1 LKRLKVLVFT
11 SLNPRRQSARPW
23 SRQLAA
29 EAFVIK
35 YKGADRLKSA
45 EKGTMATSLDSFLSG
60 TNATYVAELY
70 ARFLENSTL
79 VDQTWVKFFTDLS
92 DDLRAVLDDMDGASW
107 APSDSS
113 IIGSNSGIAAGDFFS
128 SMEQKPDAAGAP
140 AQPHSLGAGLPTM
153 AHGLDGRAD
162 AGKVRQTTQDS
173 ISALMMIRVYRV
185 RGHLN
190 ANFDPLGLEGKALH
204 PELDPRTYGFLD
216 EDMDRPI
223 FINNALG
230 LETATPREIL
240 KILEQTYCSSIGV
253 EFMHIQEPEERSWI
267 QRRIEGA
274 RNHTEFTF
282 KGKRFIYQRL
292 VEAEGFERFL
302 DKKYTGTKRFGL
314 DGGESLI
321 AALEQITKRSGQL
334 GVNEVVLGMP
344 HRGRLN
350 VLASIMNKPYVAMF
364 AEFMGL
370 TSKPD
375 DIMGSGDVKYHL
387 GTSADRVFDG
397 NTVHLSLTANP
408 SHLEAVNTVVLG
420 KVRAKQA
427 QIGDEERKTIMGLLM
442 HGDAAFAGQGLVPET
457 LDLSQLKGYRTG
469 GTIHFIVNN
478 QIGFTTAP
486 TKSRSSPYPSDVAK
500 GIQAPIFHV
509 NGDDPE
515 AVVHVARIAAEFR
528 HEFNRDVVID
538 MFCYRRHGHNEGDEP
553 MFTQPIM
560 YKAIKKHPTTREI
573 YARQLEKE
581 GVFGEGESQQIVQE
595 FDGELEKNF
604 QAAASYK
611 PNKADWLEGKWKG
624 LVQLSGD
631 EEFLDDDTAT
641 SMDLLTEVGNALSK
655 IPNNIE
661 LNKKII
667 RQLEAKRKTIE
678 TGKGID
684 WATAEA
690 LAFGTLLVEG
700 TGVRLS
706 GQDSGRGTF
715 SHRHCVLV
723 DQSNENSYFPLSEIR
738 SDQAQFE
745 VMDSPLSEAG
755 VLGFEYGYSLADPHT
770 LVLWEAQFGDF
781 ANGAQV
787 IIDQFIASGESKWL
801 RMSAVCMLLP
811 HGFEGQGPE
820 HSSARLERYLQ
831 LCAEDNMQVVNIT
844 TPANYFHVLRRQMR
858 RNFRKPLIV
867 MSPKSLL
874 RHKLVISDLGEM
886 GPDTHFRRILPET
899 DHLALDKNIR
909 RVVLCSGKIYYDLL
923 QARRD
928 AGIDDVAIVRVEQLY
943 PWPRTSLYRQLSRYS
958 SAEIVWTQEE
968 PANMGAWFFVYPR
981 LLSMFDKLDGKNK
994 RPFFIG
1000 RKAAAS
1006 PATGFAKVHKQEQ
1019 EEIVERSL
1027 NGALDDLPQPFK
1039 RSGY

>member
-1 LKRLKVLVFT
+1 
-11 SLNPRRQSARPW
+11 
-23 SRQLAA
+23 
-29 EAFVIK
+29 
-35 YKGADRLKSA
+35 
-45 EKGTMATSLDSFLSG
+45 MASSLDSFLSG

-70 ARFLENSTL
+70 ARFLENPNS
-79 VDQTWVKFFTDLS
+79 VDSGWVKFFTELA
-92 DDLRAVLDDMDGASW
+92 DDRREVLDELNGASW
-107 APSDSS
+107 ASAVSGV
-113 IIGSNSGIAAGDFFS
+113 IGSNGGMSAEDVAASFDRPAAPGDGPS
-128 SMEQKPDAAGAP
+128 P
-140 AQPHSLGAGLPTM
+140 AEMMGGGLPTM
-153 AHGLDGRAD
+153 ARGLDGRANAD
-162 AGKVRQTTQDS
+162 KIRQATLDS
-173 ISALMMIRVYRV
+173 INALMMIRVYRV
-185 RGHLN
+185 RGHLI

-204 PELDPRTYGFLD
+204 PELDPKSYGFH
-216 EDMDRPI
+216 EADMDRPI
-223 FINNALG
+223 FINNVLG

-240 KILEQTYCSSIGV
+240 KVLRETYCSSIGV
-253 EFMHIQEPEERSWI
+253 EFMHMQEPEERSWI

-274 RNHTEFTF
+274 HNHTKFTF
-282 KGKRFIYQRL
+282 KGKKFIYQRL
-292 VEAEGFERFL
+292 VEAEGFEQFL

-321 AALEQITKRSGQL
+321 AALEQILKRSSQL

-350 VLASIMNKPYVAMF
+350 VLASIMNKPYMAMF

-370 TSKPD
+370 ASRPD

-397 NTVHLSLTANP
+397 HTVHLSLTANP

-420 KVRAKQA
+420 KVRAKQEK
-427 QIGDEERKTIMGLLM
+427 IGDEDRKIIMGLLM

-457 LDLSQLKGYRTG
+457 LDLSQLNGYRTG
-469 GTIHFIVNN
+469 GTVHFIVNN

-486 TKSRSSPYPSDVAK
+486 TKSRSSPYPSDIAK

-515 AVVHVARIAAEFR
+515 AVVHVARIASEFR

-560 YKAIKKHPTTREI
+560 YKAIKKHPTTRDI
-573 YARQLEKE
+573 YARQLERE
-581 GVFGEGESQQIVQE
+581 GVLAKGEAQNIMQA
-595 FDGELEKNF
+595 FDSELEKDF
-604 QAAASYK
+604 EAATGYK
-611 PNKADWLEGKWKG
+611 PNKADWLEGQWKG
-624 LVQLSGD
+624 LVQLTG
-631 EEFLDDDTAT
+631 EEELQNHESSA
-641 SMDLLTEVGNALSK
+641 SIELLNEVGLAISSV
-655 IPNNIE
+655 PEDFE
-661 LNKKII
+661 LNKKIV
-667 RQLEAKRKTIE
+667 RQLNAKRAMIE
-678 TGKGID
+678 NGKGID

-690 LAFGTLLVEG
+690 LAFGTLLIEG

-706 GQDSGRGTF
+706 GQDCGRGTF

-723 DQSNENSYFPLSEIR
+723 DQRNENRYFPLSEIR
-738 SDQAQFE
+738 DGQAQFE

-820 HSSARLERYLQ
+820 HSSARPERYLQ

-844 TPANYFHVLRRQMR
+844 TPANYFHALRRQMR

-874 RHKLVISDLGEM
+874 RHKLVVSSMGEM
-886 GPDTHFRRILPET
+886 GPDTHFRRVITEI
-899 DHLALDKNIR
+899 DNLALDKNVR
-909 RVVLCSGKIYYDLL
+909 RIVICSGKIYYDLL

-928 AGIDDVAIVRVEQLY
+928 AKIDDVAIVRVEQLY
-943 PWPRTSLYRQLSRYS
+943 PWPGTSLYQQLNRYS
-958 SAEIVWTQEE
+958 NAEVVWTQEE
-968 PANMGAWFFVYPR
+968 PANMGSWFFVYPR
-981 LLSMFDKLDGKNK
+981 LLSMFDKLDGVNK
-994 RPFFIG
+994 RPVFIG
-1000 RKAAAS
+1000 RNAAAS

-1019 EEIVERSL
+1019 DEIIERSL
-1027 NGALDDLPQPFK
+1027 NVAIDDLPQPFT

>member
-1 LKRLKVLVFT
+1 
-11 SLNPRRQSARPW
+11 
-23 SRQLAA
+23 
-29 EAFVIK
+29 
-35 YKGADRLKSA
+35 
-45 EKGTMATSLDSFLSG
+45 MASSLDSFLSG

-70 ARFLENSTL
+70 ARFLENPNS
-79 VDQTWVKFFTDLS
+79 VDSGWVKFFTELA
-92 DDLRAVLDDMDGASW
+92 DDRREVLDELNGASW
-107 APSDSS
+107 ASAVSGV
-113 IIGSNSGIAAGDFFS
+113 IGSNGGMSAEDVAASFDRPAAPGDGPS
-128 SMEQKPDAAGAP
+128 P
-140 AQPHSLGAGLPTM
+140 AEMMGGGLPTM
-153 AHGLDGRAD
+153 ARGLDGRANAD
-162 AGKVRQTTQDS
+162 KIRQATLDS
-173 ISALMMIRVYRV
+173 INALMMIRVYRV
-185 RGHLN
+185 RGHLI

-204 PELDPRTYGFLD
+204 PELDPKSYGFH
-216 EDMDRPI
+216 EADMDRPI
-223 FINNALG
+223 FINNVLG

-240 KILEQTYCSSIGV
+240 KVLRETYCSSIGV
-253 EFMHIQEPEERSWI
+253 EFMHMQEPEERSWI

-274 RNHTEFTF
+274 HNHTKFTF
-282 KGKRFIYQRL
+282 KGKKFIYQRL
-292 VEAEGFERFL
+292 VEAEGFEQFL

-321 AALEQITKRSGQL
+321 AALEQILKRSSQL

-350 VLASIMNKPYVAMF
+350 VLASIMNKPYMAMF

-370 TSKPD
+370 ASRPD

-387 GTSADRVFDG
+387 GTSADRVFAG
-397 NTVHLSLTANP
+397 HTVHLSLTANP

-420 KVRAKQA
+420 KVRAKQEK
-427 QIGDEERKTIMGLLM
+427 IGDEDRKIIMGLLM

-469 GTIHFIVNN
+469 GTVHFIVNN

-486 TKSRSSPYPSDVAK
+486 TKSRSSPYPSDIAK

-515 AVVHVARIAAEFR
+515 AVVHVARIASEFR

-560 YKAIKKHPTTREI
+560 YKAIKKHPTTRDI
-573 YARQLEKE
+573 YARQLERE
-581 GVFGEGESQQIVQE
+581 GVLAKGEAQNIMQA
-595 FDGELEKNF
+595 FDSELEKDF
-604 QAAASYK
+604 EAATGYK
-611 PNKADWLEGKWKG
+611 PNKADWLEGQWKG
-624 LVQLSGD
+624 LVQLTG
-631 EEFLDDDTAT
+631 EEELQNHESSA
-641 SMDLLTEVGNALSK
+641 SIELLNEVGLAISSV
-655 IPNNIE
+655 PEDFE
-661 LNKKII
+661 LNKKIV
-667 RQLEAKRKTIE
+667 RQLNAKRAMIE
-678 TGKGID
+678 NGKGID

-690 LAFGTLLVEG
+690 LAFGTLLIEG

-706 GQDSGRGTF
+706 GQDCGRGTF

-723 DQSNENSYFPLSEIR
+723 DQRNENRYFPLSEIR
-738 SDQAQFE
+738 DGQAQFE

-820 HSSARLERYLQ
+820 HSSARPERYLQ

-844 TPANYFHVLRRQMR
+844 TPANYFHALRRQMR

-874 RHKLVISDLGEM
+874 RHKLVVSSMGEM
-886 GPDTHFRRILPET
+886 GPDTHFRRVITEI
-899 DHLALDKNIR
+899 DNLALDKNVR
-909 RVVLCSGKIYYDLL
+909 RIVICSGKIYYDLL

-928 AGIDDVAIVRVEQLY
+928 AKIDDVAIVRVEQLY
-943 PWPRTSLYRQLSRYS
+943 PWPGTSLYKQLNRYS
-958 SAEIVWTQEE
+958 NAEVVWTQEE
-968 PANMGAWFFVYPR
+968 PANMGSWFFVYPR
-981 LLSMFDKLDGKNK
+981 LLSMFDKLDGVNK
-994 RPFFIG
+994 RPVFIG
-1000 RKAAAS
+1000 RNAAAS

-1019 EEIVERSL
+1019 DEIIERSL
-1027 NGALDDLPQPFK
+1027 NVAIDDLPQPFM

>member
-1 LKRLKVLVFT
+1 
-11 SLNPRRQSARPW
+11 
-23 SRQLAA
+23 
-29 EAFVIK
+29 
-35 YKGADRLKSA
+35 
-45 EKGTMATSLDSFLSG
+45 MASSLDSFLSG

-70 ARFLENSTL
+70 ARFLENPNS
-79 VDQTWVKFFTDLS
+79 VDSGWVKFFTELA
-92 DDLRAVLDDMDGASW
+92 DDRREVLDELNGASW
-107 APSDSS
+107 ASAVSGV
-113 IIGSNSGIAAGDFFS
+113 IGSNGGMSAEDVAASFDRPAAPGDGPS
-128 SMEQKPDAAGAP
+128 P
-140 AQPHSLGAGLPTM
+140 AEMMGGGLPTM
-153 AHGLDGRAD
+153 ARGLDGRANAD
-162 AGKVRQTTQDS
+162 KIRQATLDS
-173 ISALMMIRVYRV
+173 INALMMIRVYRV
-185 RGHLN
+185 RGHLI

-204 PELDPRTYGFLD
+204 PELDPKSYGFH
-216 EDMDRPI
+216 EADMDRPI
-223 FINNALG
+223 FINNVLG

-240 KILEQTYCSSIGV
+240 KVLRETYCSSIGV
-253 EFMHIQEPEERSWI
+253 EFMHMQEPEERSWI

-274 RNHTEFTF
+274 HNHTKFTF
-282 KGKRFIYQRL
+282 KGKKFIYQRL
-292 VEAEGFERFL
+292 VEAEGFEQFL

-321 AALEQITKRSGQL
+321 AALEQILKRSSQL

-350 VLASIMNKPYVAMF
+350 VLASIMNKPYMAMF

-370 TSKPD
+370 ASRPD

-397 NTVHLSLTANP
+397 HTVHLSLTANP

-420 KVRAKQA
+420 KVRAKQEK
-427 QIGDEERKTIMGLLM
+427 IGDEDRKIIMGLLM

-469 GTIHFIVNN
+469 GTVHFIVNN

-486 TKSRSSPYPSDVAK
+486 TKSRSSPYPSDIAK

-515 AVVHVARIAAEFR
+515 AVVHVARIASEFR

-560 YKAIKKHPTTREI
+560 YKAIKKHPTTRDI
-573 YARQLEKE
+573 YARQLERE
-581 GVFGEGESQQIVQE
+581 GVLAKGEAQNIMQA
-595 FDGELEKNF
+595 FDSELEKDF
-604 QAAASYK
+604 EAATGYK
-611 PNKADWLEGKWKG
+611 PNKADWLEGQWKG
-624 LVQLSGD
+624 LVQLTG
-631 EEFLDDDTAT
+631 EEELQNHESSA
-641 SMDLLTEVGNALSK
+641 SIELLNEVGLAISSV
-655 IPNNIE
+655 PEDFE
-661 LNKKII
+661 LNKKIV
-667 RQLEAKRKTIE
+667 RQLNAKRAMIE
-678 TGKGID
+678 NGKGID

-690 LAFGTLLVEG
+690 LAFGTLLIEG

-706 GQDSGRGTF
+706 GQDCGRGTF

-723 DQSNENSYFPLSEIR
+723 DQRNENRYFPLSEIR
-738 SDQAQFE
+738 DGQAQFE

-820 HSSARLERYLQ
+820 HSSARPERYLQ

-844 TPANYFHVLRRQMR
+844 TPANYFHALRRQMR

-874 RHKLVISDLGEM
+874 RHKLVVSSMGEM
-886 GPDTHFRRILPET
+886 GPDTHFRRVIPEI
-899 DHLALDKNIR
+899 DNLALDKNVR
-909 RVVLCSGKIYYDLL
+909 RIVICSGKIYYDLL

-928 AGIDDVAIVRVEQLY
+928 AKIDDVAIVRVEQLY
-943 PWPRTSLYRQLSRYS
+943 PWPGTSLYKQLNRYS
-958 SAEIVWTQEE
+958 NAEVVWTQEE
-968 PANMGAWFFVYPR
+968 PANMGSWFFVYPR
-981 LLSMFDKLDGKNK
+981 LLSMFDKLDGVNK
-994 RPFFIG
+994 RPVFIG
-1000 RKAAAS
+1000 RNAAAS

-1019 EEIVERSL
+1019 DEIIERSL
-1027 NGALDDLPQPFK
+1027 NVAIDDLPQPFM

>member
-1 LKRLKVLVFT
+1 
-11 SLNPRRQSARPW
+11 
-23 SRQLAA
+23 
-29 EAFVIK
+29 
-35 YKGADRLKSA
+35 
-45 EKGTMATSLDSFLSG
+45 MASSLDSFLSG

-70 ARFLENSTL
+70 ARFLENPNS
-79 VDQTWVKFFTDLS
+79 VDSGWVKFFTELA
-92 DDLRAVLDDMDGASW
+92 DDRREVLDELNGASW
-107 APSDSS
+107 ASAVSGV
-113 IIGSNSGIAAGDFFS
+113 IGSNGGMSAEDVAASFDRPAAPGDGPS
-128 SMEQKPDAAGAP
+128 P
-140 AQPHSLGAGLPTM
+140 AEMMGGGLPTM
-153 AHGLDGRAD
+153 ARGLDGRANAD
-162 AGKVRQTTQDS
+162 KIRQATLDS
-173 ISALMMIRVYRV
+173 INALMMIRVYRV
-185 RGHLN
+185 RGHLI

-204 PELDPRTYGFLD
+204 PELDPKSYGFH
-216 EDMDRPI
+216 EADMDRPI
-223 FINNALG
+223 FINNVLG

-240 KILEQTYCSSIGV
+240 KVLRKTYCSSIGV
-253 EFMHIQEPEERSWI
+253 EFMHMQEPEERSWI

-274 RNHTEFTF
+274 HNHTKFTF
-282 KGKRFIYQRL
+282 KGKKFIYQRL
-292 VEAEGFERFL
+292 VEAEGFEQFL

-321 AALEQITKRSGQL
+321 AALEQILKRSSQL

-350 VLASIMNKPYVAMF
+350 VLASIMNKPYMAMF

-370 TSKPD
+370 ASRPD

-397 NTVHLSLTANP
+397 HTVHLSLTANP

-420 KVRAKQA
+420 KVRAKQEK
-427 QIGDEERKTIMGLLM
+427 IGDEDRKIIMGLLM

-469 GTIHFIVNN
+469 GTVHFIVNN

-486 TKSRSSPYPSDVAK
+486 TKSRSSPYPSDIAK

-515 AVVHVARIAAEFR
+515 AVVHVARIASEFR

-560 YKAIKKHPTTREI
+560 YKAIKKHPTTRDI
-573 YARQLEKE
+573 YARQLERE
-581 GVFGEGESQQIVQE
+581 GVLAKGEAQNIMQA
-595 FDGELEKNF
+595 FDSELEKDF
-604 QAAASYK
+604 EAATGYK
-611 PNKADWLEGKWKG
+611 PNKADWLEGQWKG
-624 LVQLSGD
+624 LVQLTG
-631 EEFLDDDTAT
+631 EEELQNHESSA
-641 SMDLLTEVGNALSK
+641 SIELLNEVGLAISSV
-655 IPNNIE
+655 PEDFE
-661 LNKKII
+661 LNKKIV
-667 RQLEAKRKTIE
+667 RQLNAKRAMIE
-678 TGKGID
+678 NGKGID

-690 LAFGTLLVEG
+690 LAFGTLLIEG

-706 GQDSGRGTF
+706 GQDCGRGTF

-723 DQSNENSYFPLSEIR
+723 DQRNENRYFPLSEIR
-738 SDQAQFE
+738 DGQAQFE

-820 HSSARLERYLQ
+820 HSSARPERYLQ

-844 TPANYFHVLRRQMR
+844 TPANYFHALRRQMR

-874 RHKLVISDLGEM
+874 RHKLVVSSMGEM
-886 GPDTHFRRILPET
+886 GPDTHFRRVITEI
-899 DHLALDKNIR
+899 DNLALDKNVR
-909 RVVLCSGKIYYDLL
+909 RIVICSGKIYYDLL

-928 AGIDDVAIVRVEQLY
+928 AKIDDVAIVRVEQLY
-943 PWPRTSLYRQLSRYS
+943 PWPGTSLYKQLNRYS
-958 SAEIVWTQEE
+958 NAEVVWTQEE
-968 PANMGAWFFVYPR
+968 PANMGSWFFVYPR
-981 LLSMFDKLDGKNK
+981 LLSMFDKLDGVNK
-994 RPFFIG
+994 RPVFIG
-1000 RKAAAS
+1000 RNAAAS

-1019 EEIVERSL
+1019 DEIIERSL
-1027 NGALDDLPQPFK
+1027 NVAIDDLPQPFM

>member
-1 LKRLKVLVFT
+1 
-11 SLNPRRQSARPW
+11 
-23 SRQLAA
+23 
-29 EAFVIK
+29 
-35 YKGADRLKSA
+35 
-45 EKGTMATSLDSFLSG
+45 MASSLDSFLSG

-70 ARFLENSTL
+70 ARFLENPNS
-79 VDQTWVKFFTDLS
+79 VDSGWVKFFTELA
-92 DDLRAVLDDMDGASW
+92 DDRREVLDELNGASW
-107 APSDSS
+107 ASAVSGV
-113 IIGSNSGIAAGDFFS
+113 IGSNGGMSAEDVAASFDRPAAPGDGPS
-128 SMEQKPDAAGAP
+128 P
-140 AQPHSLGAGLPTM
+140 AEMMGGGLPTM
-153 AHGLDGRAD
+153 ARGLDGRANAD
-162 AGKVRQTTQDS
+162 KIRQATLDS
-173 ISALMMIRVYRV
+173 INALMMIRVYRV
-185 RGHLN
+185 RGHLI

-204 PELDPRTYGFLD
+204 PELDPKSYGFH
-216 EDMDRPI
+216 EADMDRPI
-223 FINNALG
+223 FINNVLG

-240 KILEQTYCSSIGV
+240 KVLRETYCSSIGV
-253 EFMHIQEPEERSWI
+253 EFMHMQEPEERSWI

-274 RNHTEFTF
+274 HNHTKFTF
-282 KGKRFIYQRL
+282 KGKKFIYQRL
-292 VEAEGFERFL
+292 VEAEGFEQFL

-321 AALEQITKRSGQL
+321 AALEQILKRSGQL

-350 VLASIMNKPYVAMF
+350 VLASIMNKPYMAMF

-370 TSKPD
+370 ASRPD

-397 NTVHLSLTANP
+397 HTVHLSLTANP

-420 KVRAKQA
+420 KVRAKQEK
-427 QIGDEERKTIMGLLM
+427 IGDEDRKIIMGLLM

-469 GTIHFIVNN
+469 GTVHFIVNN

-486 TKSRSSPYPSDVAK
+486 TKSRSSPYPSDIAK

-515 AVVHVARIAAEFR
+515 AVVHVARIASEFR

-560 YKAIKKHPTTREI
+560 YKAIKKHPTTRDI
-573 YARQLEKE
+573 YARQLERE
-581 GVFGEGESQQIVQE
+581 GVLAKGEAQNIMQA
-595 FDGELEKNF
+595 FDSELEKDF
-604 QAAASYK
+604 EAATGYK
-611 PNKADWLEGKWKG
+611 PNKADWLEGQWKG
-624 LVQLSGD
+624 LVQLTG
-631 EEFLDDDTAT
+631 EEELQNHESSA
-641 SMDLLTEVGNALSK
+641 SIELLNEVGLAISSV
-655 IPNNIE
+655 PEDFE
-661 LNKKII
+661 LNKKIV
-667 RQLEAKRKTIE
+667 RQLNAKRAMIE
-678 TGKGID
+678 NGKGID

-690 LAFGTLLVEG
+690 LAFGTLLIEG

-706 GQDSGRGTF
+706 GQDCGRGTF

-723 DQSNENSYFPLSEIR
+723 DQRNENRYFPLSEIR
-738 SDQAQFE
+738 DGQAQFE

-820 HSSARLERYLQ
+820 HSSARPERYLQ

-844 TPANYFHVLRRQMR
+844 TPANYFHALRRQMR

-874 RHKLVISDLGEM
+874 RHKLVVSSMGEM
-886 GPDTHFRRILPET
+886 GPDTHFRRVITEI
-899 DHLALDKNIR
+899 DNLALDKNVR
-909 RVVLCSGKIYYDLL
+909 RIVICSGKIYYDLL

-928 AGIDDVAIVRVEQLY
+928 AKIDDVAIVRVEQLY
-943 PWPRTSLYRQLSRYS
+943 PWPGTSLYKQLNRYS
-958 SAEIVWTQEE
+958 NAEVVWTQEE
-968 PANMGAWFFVYPR
+968 PANMGSWFFVYPR
-981 LLSMFDKLDGKNK
+981 LLSMFDKLDGVNK
-994 RPFFIG
+994 RPVFIG
-1000 RKAAAS
+1000 RNAAAS

-1019 EEIVERSL
+1019 DEIIERSL
-1027 NGALDDLPQPFK
+1027 NVAIDDLPQPFM